1 MSVLIF
7 QQGWAILLSAFR
19 QLTDAGVSPRT
30 KSALLRSLQPLLPD
44 DVTPHIPTSSQIE
57 LHTDQL
63 LGVREL
69 RAMRAGALMVV
80 DLIADVPHSLTVE
93 KTSVI
98 ERRIAE
104 TLKKARKEVSE
115 VRVKFNPVEV

>member
-1 MSVLIF
+1 
-7 QQGWAILLSAFR
+7 
-19 QLTDAGVSPRT
+19 
-30 KSALLRSLQPLLPD
+30 
-44 DVTPHIPTSSQIE
+44 
-57 LHTDQL
+57 
-63 LGVREL
+63 
-69 RAMRAGALMVV
+69 MVV

-115 VRVKFNPVEV
+115 VRVKFNPVQI